1 MLPALRVWNLSF
13 YLTRCEDFEN
23 QLLRGGL
30 SGLFEKAGNV
40 RHCFMEGSSSVPKR
54 VLTDLS
60 SSENTQSNLETFIHC
75 VFSAFLSTEE
85 QIIVCF
91 L

>member
-1 MLPALRVWNLSF
+1 
-13 YLTRCEDFEN
+13 
-23 QLLRGGL
+23 
-30 SGLFEKAGNV
+30 
-40 RHCFMEGSSSVPKR
+40 MEGSSSVPKR